1 MIDAKRIAMI
11 DAKRIASDIMEMKV
25 AMAEMVFKSPD
36 VEEYVK
42 LEAQLKRQ
50 AKLLS
55 VAKRLARQGP
65 HLPS

>member
-1 MIDAKRIAMI
+1 MIDAE
-11 DAKRIASDIMEMKV
+11 RIASDIRKMKATMAEMKT
-25 AMAEMVFKSPD
+25 AMAEMVSKSPD

-50 AKLLS
+50 AKFLS
-55 VAKRLARQGP
+55 VANRLARQGP